1 MFKSIRC
8 GPLVA
13 IAILSLAAST
23 GALAKPATRASGEVP
38 VAPDCLDQASDFHR
52 VNAWVLRAIIWQESG
67 NRSTVVV
74 RNTNGSVDVG
84 LGQINS
90 VHYRELGLYNV
101 APAQLLDSCV
111 NTYVAAWLLAKKM
124 KAHGNTWEA
133 VGAYHSETPS
143 EKWPYVARIQ
153 GILARWQVVESTR
166 AN

>member
-1 MFKSIRC
+1 MLRSFSKSAMAAAFA
-8 GPLVA
+8 LVA
-13 IAILSLAAST
+13 T
-23 GALAKPATRASGEVP
+23 VGAWAKPVP
-38 VAPDCLDQASDFHR
+38 GVSSAIPNAPDCLDEAAAFHR
-52 VNAWVLRAIIWQESG
+52 VNPWVLRAIIWQESG
-67 NRSTVVV
+67 NRPGVVV

-133 VGAYHSETPS
+133 VGAYHSETPA
-143 EKWPYVARIQ
+143 EKWLYVNRIQ
-153 GILARWQVVESTR
+153 AILARWQAVESMQGR
-166 AN
+166 